1 MISVIKN
8 RILIADD
15 NQDIRQILHILLTGD
30 GYQVVVATN
39 GEEAVSLMDDTI
51 GLVILDVEMPKK
63 SGIVACSEI
72 REKFFTPILF
82 LTAYGQESDKTM
94 GFSAGG
100 DDYITKPFSNSEL
113 LLRVKAL
120 MRRAYHY
127 QPVSSVHQ
135 EPKIVLGDLVVDL
148 DSTRVLLDGE
158 EVSLTTTEYEI
169 LKLLITH
176 RKKIFSMEQIYQSIW
191 NDSGQIIGDNAVMVH
206 VRNLRKKI
214 EKDSKN
220 PTYIKTAWGKG
231 YYVD

>member
-1 MISVIKN
+1 MKN
-8 RILIADD
+8 RILVADD
-15 NQDIRQILHILLTGD
+15 NQDIRQILQILLTGD
-30 GYQVVVATN
+30 GYEVVTACN
-39 GEEAVSLMDDTI
+39 GEEAIELMDESI

-63 SGIVACSEI
+63 SGIVVCSEI
-72 REKFFTPILF
+72 RQKSFVPILF

-100 DDYITKPFSNSEL
+100 DDYITKPFSNSDL
-113 LLRVKAL
+113 LIRVKAL
-120 MRRAYHY
+120 LRRAYQYHSTT
-127 QPVSSVHQ
+127 QVKV
-135 EPKIVLGDLVVDL
+135 EPTITIGDLVVDL
-148 DSTRVLLDGE
+148 NSTRVILEGK

-169 LKLLITH
+169 LRLLITH

-191 NDSGQIIGDNAVMVH
+191 NDSGQVIGDNAVMVH

-220 PTYIKTAWGKG
+220 PVYIKMAWGKG

>member
-1 MISVIKN
+1 MKN
-8 RILIADD
+8 KILVADD
-15 NQDIRQILHILLTGD
+15 NQDIRQILQILLSGD
-30 GYQVVVATN
+30 GYDVVMACD
-39 GEEAVSLMDDTI
+39 GEEAINLMDESI
-51 GLVILDVEMPKK
+51 GLVILDVDMPKK

-72 REKFFTPILF
+72 RKKSFAPILF

-100 DDYITKPFSNSEL
+100 DDYLTKPFSNSEL

-120 MRRAYHY
+120 MRRAYQYHFLN
-127 QPVSSVHQ
+127 STRN
-135 EPKIVLGDLVVDL
+135 EPIIVIDGLTVDL
-148 DSTRVLLDGE
+148 DSTRVLIDGE

-191 NDSGQIIGDNAVMVH
+191 NDSGQVIGDNAVMVH

-214 EKDSKN
+214 EKDSRN
-220 PTYIKTAWGKG
+220 PRYIKTSWGKG